1 MIFTG
6 GATMARRGDYTSR
19 ESKKPKKGAKK
30 PKNISSI
37 LATPVTAEVIKKR
50 KPKST
55 EIEEQEQEEE

>member
-1 MIFTG
+1 MIFVG

-19 ESKKPKKGAKK
+19 ESKKSKKGAKK
-30 PKNISSI
+30 PKNIGSV

-55 EIEEQEQEEE
+55 EVKGQEEE